1 MLRKVYALHNI
12 KKRAIKWYK
21 KAKHPDPEKERQQ
34 FATMKRMMT
43 RAKNDGYRIIYL
55 DEICF
60 TRSSVPKMEY
70 CAKGENMP
78 ADLAHLQEP
87 TLAVLSAIS
96 KEKGQEHYRI
106 YKDSVNFAKFKEY
119 LHELRARNG
128 NEKIALFMDNLA
140 AHKSEKSK
148 VEMAKLGFRCIFNV
162 PYSPEYNPIEFV
174 FSKVKQRFRSLRAR
188 KMAGVIQDGHE
199 AMIRQAVECVRKQD
213 IVNCINHVIK
223 LVRNA
228 NTTADAD

>member
-1 MLRKVYALHNI
+1 MNV
-12 KKRAIKWYK
+12 
-21 KAKHPDPEKERQQ
+21 Q
-34 FATMKRMMT
+34 
-43 RAKNDGYRIIYL
+43 
-55 DEICF
+55 
-60 TRSSVPKMEY
+60 
-70 CAKGENMP
+70 
-78 ADLAHLQEP
+78 
-87 TLAVLSAIS
+87 
-96 KEKGQEHYRI
+96 
-106 YKDSVNFAKFKEY
+106 KFKEY

-199 AMIRQAVECVRKQD
+199 AMIKQAVECVRKHD

-223 LVRNA
+223 LIRNA
-228 NTTADAD
+228 SSTADAD